1 MLVHP
6 WDAPLDDAETW
17 AFVRAQ
23 GFGHLIAPGRRDLPV
38 VVPTQYLVADSDGG
52 QPEVLL
58 HLARPNPIWAALGER
73 ATVLLSVAGDWAF
86 VPSAWKAIGEEDPAL
101 GIPTTYYAA
110 AQLVAEAM
118 VVDDDEGKLAIL
130 RAQLAAY
137 EPGIEHADPQVHV
150 RRLPGI
156 RGLRLTV
163 REVTGKFKYGGNV
176 DVTHRTAVAHHLAE
190 RNGPGDRA
198 ALTHLLRRLEA
209 NPDVRLD
216 DTS

>member
-6 WDAPLDDAETW
+6 WDAPLDDAEIW
-17 AFVRAQ
+17 SFVRAQ
-23 GFGHLIAPGRRDLPV
+23 GFGHLIVPGQRDLPV
-38 VVPTQYLVADSDGG
+38 VVPTQYLVADSGG
-52 QPEVLL
+52 GHPEVLL
-58 HLARPNPIWAALGER
+58 HLARPNPVWAALDER
-73 ATVLLSVAGDWAF
+73 STVLLSVAGDWAF
-86 VPSAWKAIGEEDPAL
+86 VPSAWKAVGEEDPAL

-110 AQLVAEAM
+110 AQLVAEAS

-137 EPGIEHADPQVHV
+137 EPEVPHADPQVHM
-150 RRLPGI
+150 RRLAGI
-156 RGLRLTV
+156 RGLRLRV

-198 ALTHLLRRLEA
+198 ALSHLLRRLEA
-209 NPDVRLD
+209 HPDVRPD